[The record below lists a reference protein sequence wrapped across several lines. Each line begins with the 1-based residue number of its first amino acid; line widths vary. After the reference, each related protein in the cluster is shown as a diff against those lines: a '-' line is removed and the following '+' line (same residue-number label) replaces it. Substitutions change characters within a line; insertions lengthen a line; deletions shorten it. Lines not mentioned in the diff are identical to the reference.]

1 MSTNQKKDAE
11 QLKVFNSPIYRRRI
25 KRMVEMAKTVRGIHG
40 KIPNGDL
47 PKLKETAS
55 QKEKDLR
62 AQQQAYRLNIG
73 VLHYF
78 AATMVSHRPT
88 DIGPSE
94 QSDA

>member
-1 MSTNQKKDAE
+1 MSTHQKKDAE

-25 KRMVEMAKTVRGIHG
+25 KRMVEMTKTVRGVHG
-40 KIPNGDL
+40 KIPKGDL

-62 AQQQAYRLNIG
+62 AQQQAYRLNID

-78 AATMVSHRPT
+78 ATTLVSHRPT
-88 DIGPSE
+88 DMGPSD